1 MREDAMAV
9 DNEIYNLQ
17 PIAVGSTVP
26 DISLPDAGTAV
37 QHPLSHY
44 YSEHGLLL
52 VLVRHWNCI
61 FCRGQLADLHTFLPL
76 LEQKARVVVV
86 MPHKPDYLRPR
97 LVGRYSLSC
106 TVLCDPNYEI
116 YRALGYGHMRAVDAI
131 SPRAVVDGAKLFL
144 GGHVV
149 GLPDGDV
156 EQLPGV
162 VAIRRSG
169 VVAARHQHAFASD
182 YLTSDELIEFAVLAG
197 S

>member
-1 MREDAMAV
+1 MAV
-9 DNEIYNLQ
+9 DTEIYNLQ

-26 DISLPDAGTAV
+26 DISLPDVGTAA
-37 QHPLSHY
+37 QYPLSHY

-52 VLVRHWNCI
+52 ILVRHWNCI

-86 MPHKPDYLRPR
+86 MPHRADYLRPR

-106 TVLCDPNYEI
+106 TVLCDPDYEI

-131 SPRAVVDGAKLFL
+131 SPRTMVDGAKLFF
-144 GGHVV
+144 GGHVI